1 MSPPVYV
8 CLCHAVTEDEIL
20 DAVDSGAVTEDE
32 VGDLTFAGTGCGSCL
47 ERVGELLDGAAPYGC
62 RLRALPR
69 IA

>member
-1 MSPPVYV
+1 LYV

-20 DAVDSGAVTEDE
+20 DAVVAGAHSEDE
-32 VGDLTFAGTGCGSCL
+32 VADRTAAGTGCGACL
-47 ERVGELLDGAAPYGC
+47 ERVGDLIDGAAPYGC

>member
-1 MSPPVYV
+1 LFV

-20 DAVDSGAVTEDE
+20 DAVDSGAVTEEE

-47 ERVGELLDGAAPYGC
+47 ERVGDLLDGAAPYGC

>member
-1 MSPPVYV
+1 M

-20 DAVDSGAVTEDE
+20 DAVEFGVHTEEEIGEVTY
-32 VGDLTFAGTGCGSCL
+32 AGTGCGSCL
-47 ERVGELLDGAAPYGC
+47 ERVSELLDGAAPYGC